1 MNSNI
6 FENLIKTEINLIP
19 ESGAVT
25 GSYSCTWLRFD
36 VFNSVMGTTAEYV
49 DVAYIA
55 MCDDLQTAITTD
67 RSVDSALVRLSS
79 AETRYYSTETG
90 KVK

>member
-25 GSYSCTWLRFD
+25 GSYSCTWWNQCPAAEALGLSGEGLSAWRDAMNAEALFD
-36 VFNSVMGTTAEYV
+36 RE
-49 DVAYIA
+49 
-55 MCDDLQTAITTD
+55 DLFHP
-67 RSVDSALVRLSS
+67 VRP
-79 AETRYYSTETG
+79 R
-90 KVK
+90 